1 MSPPSRVRI
10 RRIVAGTT
18 RAGARRLICS
28 AAGAI
33 GAGVALACAAA
44 PAALARD
51 VNVRSFDGTTIR
63 AHFSPATKRGA
74 TERVPT
80 VLIGPGYPTLGD
92 VNPDADTSDQIGQA
106 TLRGEG
112 FNTLT
117 WDPRGIGGSS
127 GVVNF
132 DSPDFEARDV
142 QALIDY
148 VATTSETQ
156 LDSAN
161 DPRVGMS
168 GSSYGG
174 AIQLATAA
182 VDSRLDAIVP
192 DVTWN
197 SAANGFFPDG
207 AMKTSFSVI
216 ICGNGSANG
225 VPSRLLGPAAVLLDN
240 AASELKNACLE
251 SIGGKVSAPSRQ
263 WFADRT
269 PPGLRQRITAPTLIT
284 QGTVDTVFGLSEAV
298 ANYDVLRDKGVP
310 VKMMWYCGGHGKC
323 TTSTGPEGHV
333 KRAGLAWLKR
343 YLKSDESVDT
353 GPRFEWLAD
362 DGTWRSG
369 PDYPLGDAGT
379 IDASGA
385 NFKSLAVSLADTTA
399 SGRDGFAATPAPNA
413 VTVGFTAPPAG
424 SDVVGAPK
432 LKLTYKGNAL
442 SPNTFLYAQ
451 ILDARANRVIG
462 SQVTP
467 VPVILDDRVRTV
479 ERELEPI
486 AARAGDGSQYR
497 IQVTPGTGLFGVQ
510 SAVGGVVIRNLEASL
525 PLVDATRSRRAGAE
539 LRTPRR
545 LRLKVS
551 SRRVDG
557 RARVTVSTRLRTKPC
572 AGTVTFAV
580 TAAGRR
586 MRSTVRVPS
595 SCSITY
601 VVRLKVAR
609 GRRIRVGAKF
619 NGNAE
624 LKARSA
630 ATISHRV
637 R

>member
-1 MSPPSRVRI
+1 MESGG
-10 RRIVAGTT
+10 AQG
-18 RAGARRLICS
+18 RAICS
-28 AAGAI
+28 VTAALGA
-33 GAGVALACAAA
+33 AVALACAAA
-44 PAALARD
+44 PARARD

-63 AHFSPATKRGA
+63 AHFSPASKRGA
-74 TERVPT
+74 NEKVPT

-92 VNPDADTSDQIGQA
+92 TNPDEDTSDQIGQA

-127 GVVNF
+127 GNVNF

-148 VATTSETQ
+148 VATTPETM
-156 LDSAN
+156 LDGPN

-174 AIQLATAA
+174 GIQLATAA

-197 SAANGFFPDG
+197 NPGNGFFPDG

-216 ICGNGSANG
+216 ICGNGVATG
-225 VPSRLLGPAAVLLDN
+225 VPGRLLGPAAALLAN
-240 AASELKNACLE
+240 AADELKTACVE
-251 SIGGKVSAPSRQ
+251 SLGGKVSDASRQ
-263 WFADRT
+263 WFASRT
-269 PPGLRQRITAPTLIT
+269 PPGFRARITAPTLLT

-298 ANYDVLRDKGVP
+298 ANYTVLRDKGVP

-323 TTSTGPEGHV
+323 TTSTGEAGHV

-343 YLKSDESVDT
+343 YLKNDASVDT
-353 GPRFEWLAD
+353 GARFEWLAD
-362 DGTWRSG
+362 DGIWRSG

-385 NFKSLAVSLADTTA
+385 NFRSLAVSLADTTA
-399 SGRDGFAATPAPNA
+399 SGRNGFASTPAPNA
-413 VTVGFTAPPAG
+413 VTVGFSAPPAG
-424 SDVVGAPK
+424 SDIVGAPK
-432 LKLTYKGNAL
+432 LKLTYKGNAVL
-442 SPNTFLYAQ
+442 QNTFLYAHV
-451 ILDARANRVIG
+451 IDAQANRVIG
-462 SQVTP
+462 SQITP
-467 VPVILDDRVRTV
+467 VPVTLDDRVHTV
-479 ERELEPI
+479 QRDLEPI
-486 AARAGDGSQYR
+486 AARAGAGAQYR

-510 SAVGGVVIRNLEASL
+510 RSTGGVVIRSLEASL
-525 PLVDATRSRRAGAE
+525 PLADATRSARGSAA

-545 LRLKVS
+545 LVLRVS
-551 SRRVDG
+551 SRRVNG
-557 RARVTVSTRLRTKPC
+557 RAKVTITTRLRTKPC
-572 AGTVTFAV
+572 AGTVTFTV

-586 MRSTVRVPS
+586 TRTTVRVPS
-595 SCSITY
+595 SCSIRG
-601 VVRLKVAR
+601 VVRLDIAR
-609 GRRIRVGAKF
+609 GRRISVRARF
-619 NGNAE
+619 NGNAQ
-624 LKARSA
+624 LKARSS
-630 ATISHRV
+630 ATVTHRV